1 MLGSQPILEKT
12 GFGNLRL
19 GPPNKGVGV
28 GHRSI
33 CEIMRLTEVETGRN
47 LFRAFLRQPGKH
59 SAQLC
64 PAARGDT
71 APQVH
76 PVKWRLWAQRRKRG
90 VVNTT
95 LHPAKASCPGWP
107 HGTQDQALSGRLQA
121 TAVKKAASRRCPGQS
136 TLRRPPWLHLL
147 SIQLPRGPFA
157 PVLAS
162 GTPCGLAP
170 SRQVP
175 AADGWWRLSAGPEP
189 PWGPLK
195 GKSRPW
201 GSAW

>member
-71 APQVH
+71 GPTGAPSEVETLGSEKKARCGQY
-76 PVKWRLWAQRRKRG
+76 
-90 VVNTT
+90 NTAPRQGLMPWLAT
-95 LHPAKASCPGWP
+95 RHTGPGFVWEAPGHSSEEGSLKEMPGPEYTEEAPMAPPPQHPAS
-107 HGTQDQALSGRLQA
+107 
-121 TAVKKAASRRCPGQS
+121 
-136 TLRRPPWLHLL
+136 
-147 SIQLPRGPFA
+147 
-157 PVLAS
+157 
-162 GTPCGLAP
+162 
-170 SRQVP
+170 
-175 AADGWWRLSAGPEP
+175 
-189 PWGPLK
+189 
-195 GKSRPW
+195 
-201 GSAW
+201 